1 MKNSPKG
8 EIPWDF
14 YFDFYQADAIAGIST
29 GTTIKYIDT
38 QTNTYISISNIL
50 GFEPICTTSTPFGF
64 AIFRTGSNTCICC
77 IDANGNMQILK
88 FDIRV
93 FYFD

>member
-14 YFDFYQADAIAGIST
+14 YFDFYQAGAIAGIST

-64 AIFRTGSNTCICC
+64 VIFRTGSNTSICC
-77 IDANGNMQILK
+77 INANGDRSTLK

>member
-8 EIPWDF
+8 EIPWDL

-29 GTTIKYIDT
+29 GTIIKYIDT
-38 QTNTYISISNIL
+38 QANTYISISNIL
-50 GFEPICTTSTPFGF
+50 GFEPICTALTLFWF
-64 AIFRTGSNTCICC
+64 VIFRMGSNTSICC
-77 IDANGNMQILK
+77 INANGDRSTSK